1 MTGLSRGREAQEGRK
16 GQERRTTQRGLLTY
30 APWAIALIGAAVVL
44 YIIVTVLKPG
54 GPPSL
59 QSLAHGEMAKLVVS
73 QSAAPEP
80 ATPFLDPQGH
90 PVHLADLK
98 TPLLVVNLWA
108 TWCPPCVKEM
118 PTLAKLQAAYPGKIT
133 VAPISMDKADDREKA
148 RAFIAGHPPLAFYQD
163 TQLALPFALSPPAEG
178 FPTTIL
184 YGRDGRERARLSGG
198 ADWNGPEARAVFD
211 TLLAQPV
218 RGAAA
223 RFGLTFEAPKG
234 T

>member
-1 MTGLSRGREAQEGRK
+1 MTDIHEGSTTSRAGRGPWS
-16 GQERRTTQRGLLTY
+16 Y

-54 GPPSL
+54 GHASL

-108 TWCPPCVKEM
+108 TWCAPCVKEM

-133 VAPISMDKADDREKA
+133 VAAISMDKPELRERA
-148 RAFIAGHPPLAFYQD
+148 RAFIGEHAPLTFYQD
-163 TQLALPFALSPPAEG
+163 TELALPFALVPAVEG
-178 FPTTIL
+178 FPTTII

-198 ADWNGPEARAVFD
+198 ADWDGPDARAVFD
-211 TLLAQPV
+211 TLLAQ
-218 RGAAA
+218 R
-223 RFGLTFEAPKG
+223 
-234 T
+234 